1 VHVRT
6 TIGALLWVDPVVH
19 ASECRRFDSYV
30 VRGPGA
36 INAPIHERPRKCSPS
51 RRRLPANV
59 MTRPDAIGSGESTRR
74 AHNSLPPR
82 NRMTFGVM
90 IRARH
95 VQFSAENWP
104 LTRQST
110 QVMDSLM

>member
-6 TIGALLWVDPVVH
+6 TIGALLWLDPVVH

-36 INAPIHERPRKCSPS
+36 INAPIHERPAINAPIHERPRKCSPS

-59 MTRPDAIGSGESTRR
+59 MMRPDAIGSGESTGR

-82 NRMTFGVM
+82 NCVTFGVM
-90 IRARH
+90 I
-95 VQFSAENWP
+95 
-104 LTRQST
+104 
-110 QVMDSLM
+110 

>member
-19 ASECRRFDSYV
+19 ASECRGFDSYV

-51 RRRLPANV
+51 RR
-59 MTRPDAIGSGESTRR
+59 
-74 AHNSLPPR
+74 
-82 NRMTFGVM
+82 
-90 IRARH
+90 
-95 VQFSAENWP
+95 Q
-104 LTRQST
+104 
-110 QVMDSLM
+110 